1 MWCSMKGFEYENQNT
16 SWIWISTSN
25 LALKTYKSFKS
36 LHMWCSMVGFEFENQ
51 NTFWIW
57 ISVSNL
63 DLKTYKSFKSLLMWC
78 SMVGFEFE
86 NQNTQPNQ
94 RALNFNPTD
103 KHSLSG
109 RMSDCKLRC
118 RTMGTKFEFCS

>member
-1 MWCSMKGFEYENQNT
+1 MHYVSGNKKKIDFLFRICF
-16 SWIWISTSN
+16 
-25 LALKTYKSFKS
+25 KTYKSFKS
-36 LHMWCSMVGFEFENQ
+36 L
-51 NTFWIW
+51 
-57 ISVSNL
+57 
-63 DLKTYKSFKSLLMWC
+63 C

-103 KHSLSG
+103 KHSLSS

-118 RTMGTKFEFCS
+118 RTMGQNSVFCS